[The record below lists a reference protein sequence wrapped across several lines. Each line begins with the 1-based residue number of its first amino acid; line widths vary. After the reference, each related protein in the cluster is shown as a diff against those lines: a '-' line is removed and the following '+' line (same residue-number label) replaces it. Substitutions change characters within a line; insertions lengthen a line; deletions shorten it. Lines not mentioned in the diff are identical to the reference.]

1 MHFELITAVP
11 ALVEGYLGGSILGRA
26 VDAGVISF
34 SATGL
39 HDHGEGKH
47 HRIDDAPY
55 GGGSGMVMKP
65 GPAVAAVEAA
75 RAGAR
80 EGERVRVL
88 MTHPAGDRLD
98 REMAHRLAKDYD
110 RLIVLCGRYEGVDAR
125 VEAYVDEQVSLGDFV
140 LTGGELAALA
150 VVDTVARLLPGV
162 LGNDASSAE
171 ESFEGP
177 LLEYPQFTRPR
188 SFRGVDVPAILL
200 SGDHAKIAA
209 WRLEQ
214 AVERTRELRPDL
226 LSDNDLS
233 ALSLSPQGKR
243 TAGKLD
249 EPLAGE

>member
-26 VDAGVISF
+26 AEAGVVSF

-39 HDHGEGKH
+39 HDYGEGKH

-65 GPAVAAVEAA
+65 GPAVSAVEAA
-75 RAGAR
+75 RARASA
-80 EGERVRVL
+80 GERVRVL
-88 MTHPAGDRLD
+88 MTHPAGQRLD
-98 REMAHRLAKDYD
+98 REMAHRLAKNYD
-110 RLIVLCGRYEGVDAR
+110 RLIVLCGRYEGIDAR

-150 VVDTVARLLPGV
+150 IVDTVARLLPGV

-188 SFRGVDVPAILL
+188 SFRGEDVPAILL
-200 SGDHAKIAA
+200 SGDHVKIAA
-209 WRLEQ
+209 WRLDE
-214 AVERTRELRPDL
+214 AVQRTRELRPDL
-226 LSDNDLS
+226 LSDAD
-233 ALSLSPQGKR
+233 SPLTNGKR
-243 TAGKLD
+243 SVEKLD
-249 EPLAGE
+249 EPAAGE